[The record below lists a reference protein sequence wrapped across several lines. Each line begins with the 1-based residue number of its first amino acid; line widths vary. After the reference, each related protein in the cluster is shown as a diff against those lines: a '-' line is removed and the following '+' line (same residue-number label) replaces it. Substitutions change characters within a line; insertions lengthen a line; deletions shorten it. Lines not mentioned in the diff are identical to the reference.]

1 MYIRARPPIRVVSPY
16 SPACVCVCVD
26 AARLGLFCVCWA
38 ISGPVQQVCAV
49 YISAVAHGQERA
61 NVNWAPGPGAVK
73 RYLFLYFPFSI
84 FSPKKEKKKPMSLVQ
99 SFTTG
104 GGALSWALEWWA
116 DKPEKRDAM
125 GYEETIWTIEK
136 SEERAG
142 VSWQIYW
149 PYFIHSLGPGF
160 PWLNS
165 AWPSLSLSYY
175 LWGPTK
181 NTGGTAAAE
190 EPNLADKIRRST
202 GNPPAGTA
210 RTHKRKIAHGK
221 NISKTWKWNLKKKKM
236 VPSTL

>member
-1 MYIRARPPIRVVSPY
+1 MRRGSVCFVFVGLSADRFNKFAPCILVLWRADKNEQTSTERRAQEPWS
-16 SPACVCVCVD
+16 
-26 AARLGLFCVCWA
+26 A
-38 ISGPVQQVCAV
+38 IFFSIF
-49 YISAVAHGQERA
+49 Y
-61 NVNWAPGPGAVK
+61 
-73 RYLFLYFPFSI
+73 FSI

-125 GYEETIWTIEK
+125 GHEETIWTIEK

-190 EPNLADKIRRST
+190 EPNLADKITRST

-221 NISKTWKWNLKKKKM
+221 NISKTWKWNLKKKWSPAPCNHFKKCDECA
-236 VPSTL
+236 V

>member
-49 YISAVAHGQERA
+49 YISAVARGQERA

-125 GYEETIWTIEK
+125 GYTLKETIWTIEK
-136 SEERAG
+136 SERG
-142 VSWQIYW
+142 SLDRSIGL
-149 PYFIHSLGPGF
+149 ISSTHSGPVFPGSTRLGQV
-160 PWLNS
+160 
-165 AWPSLSLSYY
+165 SLSLIICG
-175 LWGPTK
+175 GPPK
-181 NTGGTAAAE
+181 ILAA
-190 EPNLADKIRRST
+190 RQQQR
-202 GNPPAGTA
+202 NP
-210 RTHKRKIAHGK
+210 I
-221 NISKTWKWNLKKKKM
+221 
-236 VPSTL
+236 